1 MGLSLSTICRQ
12 HLALRKHTRWA
23 TMDFYQHHHH
33 RPKQKIVVLM
43 GATGS
48 GKSRLS
54 IDIASRI
61 PSEIINADKI
71 QLYSGLDITTN
82 KMPMPDRRGVPH
94 HLLGEF
100 HPEGGEIS
108 ASDYRS
114 IAADRITQ
122 ILARR
127 RLPIIAGGSNSYIHA
142 LLSSR
147 YDPTGDCFGRG
158 AFPSSALRYDCC
170 FIWVD
175 VDRRVLDDYLARRVD
190 DMLDAGMFE
199 ELASFFGGSGL
210 PPASER
216 VGLLQAIGLP
226 EFEQYFERCRM
237 GTPIEDDDGRN
248 VAMYEE
254 AVVAI
259 KENTY
264 RLAEI
269 QVGKIQRLRS
279 AGWDLRRAD
288 ATEAFRAV
296 LENDDVRFR
305 EAWERDVVGPSMK
318 AVKSFW
324 DGVWC

>member
-1 MGLSLSTICRQ
+1 MFDRHHWEIEGGDRTREKPTPLANPFSTAPPHCSESQHTLCRQ
-12 HLALRKHTRWA
+12 HLALRAWWA

-61 PSEIINADKI
+61 LSEIINTDKI

-82 KMPMPDRRGVPH
+82 KIPMPDRHGVPH
-94 HLLGEF
+94 HFLGEF
-100 HPEGGEIS
+100 HPEEGEIS
-108 ASDYRS
+108 ASDYRC
-114 IAADRITQ
+114 ITTDRIAQ

-142 LLSSR
+142 LLYSR
-147 YDPTGDCFGRG
+147 YDPTGDCFGRS

-190 DMLDAGMFE
+190 DMLDVGMFE
-199 ELASFFGGSGL
+199 ELASFFGGSRL

-216 VGLLQAIGLP
+216 VGLLQANGVP
-226 EFEQYFERCRM
+226 EFERYFAR
-237 GTPIEDDDGRN
+237 
-248 VAMYEE
+248 
-254 AVVAI
+254 
-259 KENTY
+259 
-264 RLAEI
+264 
-269 QVGKIQRLRS
+269 
-279 AGWDLRRAD
+279 
-288 ATEAFRAV
+288 
-296 LENDDVRFR
+296 
-305 EAWERDVVGPSMK
+305 
-318 AVKSFW
+318 
-324 DGVWC
+324 